1 MLDTWKEM
9 AKTGELSEEQIREL
23 AADPTCEYFVTQ
35 YREEVSGIKELSELL
50 KTPKQRRIEQGIDVH
65 LTSQVRGSA
74 EKAAKK
80 RQRCQTRR
88 ALRYSM
94 RAVKQDATSKMR
106 EEGYSVQQISSKLIQ
121 PTIGKGKKT

>member
-74 EKAAKK
+74 EQ
-80 RQRCQTRR
+80 RQ
-88 ALRYSM
+88 LR
-94 RAVKQDATSKMR
+94 K
-106 EEGYSVQQISSKLIQ
+106 
-121 PTIGKGKKT
+121 GKGARQEGH